1 MSPGV
6 TFHAPKSA
14 KEWEKMNPQF
24 GKLESKWTLES
35 LKGNYRGLLQ
45 TSSQLE
51 VCMQSYGPQKSW
63 ESQLWEFWDSHLGV
77 LGQNVIW
84 MLAPWPG
91 TEYTIRGKVV
101 VSPKSGP
108 W

>member
-1 MSPGV
+1 MGRNEPPHSQ
-6 TFHAPKSA
+6 
-14 KEWEKMNPQF
+14 MNPHF

-35 LKGNYRGLLQ
+35 SEGNYRGLFQ
-45 TSSQLE
+45 TRSQLE
-51 VCMQSYGPQKSW
+51 VCMQSYGPQKSR

-84 MLAPWPG
+84 MLAPWPS
-91 TEYTIRGKVV
+91 TEYTIGGKVV
-101 VSPKSGP
+101 VSPKFGP